1 MARRIVGLDLGAYS
15 VKLVR
20 LESGTHDAPF
30 EVLDAAEEVLPSDNG
45 DVPLKERQQAAL
57 SEMFRKGLLD
67 GEIYAVGLPGADGQM
82 RSMKVPFADVRKIE
96 AVLPGLLEAE
106 TPFEIDDMVISWH
119 LEEKPHDAPAQD
131 ESSQSTIRLVFG
143 KKDS

>member
-67 GEIYAVGLPGADGQM
+67 GEIYADQPKGRVHFNAIAPFVFDIKRPAPRLGTIDLCGLP
-82 RSMKVPFADVRKIE
+82 
-96 AVLPGLLEAE
+96 
-106 TPFEIDDMVISWH
+106 W
-119 LEEKPHDAPAQD
+119 
-131 ESSQSTIRLVFG
+131 
-143 KKDS
+143 